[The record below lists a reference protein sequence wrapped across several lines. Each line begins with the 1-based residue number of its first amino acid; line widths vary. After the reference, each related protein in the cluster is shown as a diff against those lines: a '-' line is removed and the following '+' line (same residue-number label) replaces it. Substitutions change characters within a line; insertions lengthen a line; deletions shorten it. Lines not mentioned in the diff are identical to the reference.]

1 MSTINIK
8 RTIFLLFDIYIT
20 IYDFSPISIL
30 LPISYITF
38 YNDRTSY
45 FYLNPSEFNYSNY
58 SLFDFSCINEIKQR
72 RKSIKDKRVMIMKK
86 LPIIIVSV
94 GCIITGLIVSMT
106 PAVKVVNNTTYSYFN
121 YELLGIG
128 FAISLLL
135 GIISLWFIKRKGN

>member
-1 MSTINIK
+1 
-8 RTIFLLFDIYIT
+8 
-20 IYDFSPISIL
+20 
-30 LPISYITF
+30 
-38 YNDRTSY
+38 
-45 FYLNPSEFNYSNY
+45 
-58 SLFDFSCINEIKQR
+58 
-72 RKSIKDKRVMIMKK
+72 MIMKK

-106 PAVKVVNNTTYSYFN
+106 PAVNNTTYSYFN

>member
-1 MSTINIK
+1 
-8 RTIFLLFDIYIT
+8 
-20 IYDFSPISIL
+20 
-30 LPISYITF
+30 
-38 YNDRTSY
+38 
-45 FYLNPSEFNYSNY
+45 
-58 SLFDFSCINEIKQR
+58 
-72 RKSIKDKRVMIMKK
+72 MKK

-106 PAVKVVNNTTYSYFN
+106 PAVEVVNNTMCSYFN

>member
-1 MSTINIK
+1 
-8 RTIFLLFDIYIT
+8 
-20 IYDFSPISIL
+20 
-30 LPISYITF
+30 
-38 YNDRTSY
+38 
-45 FYLNPSEFNYSNY
+45 
-58 SLFDFSCINEIKQR
+58 
-72 RKSIKDKRVMIMKK
+72 MIMKK

-106 PAVKVVNNTTYSYFN
+106 PAVEVVNNTTYYYFN